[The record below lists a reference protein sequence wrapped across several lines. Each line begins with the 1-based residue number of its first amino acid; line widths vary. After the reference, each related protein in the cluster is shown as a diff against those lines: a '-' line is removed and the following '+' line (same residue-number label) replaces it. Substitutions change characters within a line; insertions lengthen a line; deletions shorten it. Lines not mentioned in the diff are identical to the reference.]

1 MLRGIQV
8 PLTKFV
14 RFGVAQ
20 ISNRF
25 PICATS
31 LRGFGGSMR
40 EAFIGRNL
48 SLRQRFFISFEG
60 FCPSTSHERI
70 KAPMKAKFFITLSA
84 VLLPIAFGPRSV
96 SAAEPLILIVATN
109 GTPSPDGIGRIAN
122 FPSAGAARGPSLN
135 DAGQAAFRA
144 SLTGTGVGPTNDS
157 GIFRGSTG
165 NLSLL

>member
-1 MLRGIQV
+1 
-8 PLTKFV
+8 KFV

-60 FCPSTSHERI
+60 FCLPTSHERI
-70 KAPMKAKFFITLSA
+70 KAPMKTKFLITLTT
-84 VLLPIAFGPRSV
+84 VLLPIAFGPRAV
-96 SAAEPLILIVATN
+96 SAEPLILIVATN
-109 GTPSPDGIGRIAN
+109 GTPSPDGIGRIVL
-122 FPSAGAARGPSLN
+122 PSAGAARGPSLN

-144 SLTGTGVGPTNDS
+144 SLTGTDV
-157 GIFRGSTG
+157 
-165 NLSLL
+165 